1 MTFPRGASVI
11 CHRTVQILAISLRAI
26 VVVAF
31 RHLPMSRSF
40 DSPLEPRARCRRD
53 IGPPPPRLRFAK
65 KIAVGAIRAA
75 RHYLSCIILIVIDA
89 RLFCLS
95 RLSHI
100 LLLFVVIFTPTTAAH
115 PPLPPE
121 VRVCEGIVRTPIRPG
136 HRILLS
142 QELHPRGGGDDA
154 IVLLVQSMSESNSEA
169 RREGGRGE
177 CRAATNIGY

>member
-1 MTFPRGASVI
+1 MPGCF
-11 CHRTVQILAISLRAI
+11 
-26 VVVAF
+26 AF
-31 RHLPMSRSF
+31 RDYRKYIIIV
-40 DSPLEPRARCRRD
+40 RRHFHAD
-53 IGPPPPRLRFAK
+53 DGRPPAP
-65 KIAVGAIRAA
+65 
-75 RHYLSCIILIVIDA
+75 
-89 RLFCLS
+89 
-95 RLSHI
+95 
-100 LLLFVVIFTPTTAAH
+100 
-115 PPLPPE
+115 PPE